1 MDGYFDILKNVE
13 LFEGIETSDLGLM
26 LDCVDAKTKDFKKG
40 DILMIAGSKP
50 LYVGIVISGEI
61 HITRED
67 IDGNRSLIAV
77 ISPGQIFAEALCC
90 ADVQES
96 PVNVTA
102 GTGSSVMLLN
112 FSRLLR
118 TCTNSCVFHSQLIHN
133 MLEVIAKKNLLL
145 QNRMDIISLKS
156 IRAKVIRY
164 LETFIPKQGNEITIP
179 FNREQLADHLCVE
192 RSALSHELARM
203 KSDGLL
209 DYRKNKFVLVRAEGL
224 EPPRLFTTGT

>member
-1 MDGYFDILKNVE
+1 MYKHFDVLKSVE
-13 LFEGIETSDLGLM
+13 LFEGINDSDLGLM
-26 LDCVDAKTKDFKKG
+26 LDCVEAKVKEFKKG
-40 DILMIAGSKP
+40 GIIMLAGSKP
-50 LYVGIVISGEI
+50 LYVGVVISGEI

-77 ISPGQIFAEALCC
+77 IMPGQIFAEALCC
-90 ADVQES
+90 ADVPES
-96 PVNVTA
+96 PVTVTA

-112 FSRLLR
+112 FTRLLR
-118 TCTNSCVFHSQLIHN
+118 TCSNSCVFHSQLIQN

-145 QNRMDIISLKS
+145 QNRMDIIGLKS

-164 LETFIPKQGNEITIP
+164 LETFKPEHGKEITIP

-203 KSDGLL
+203 KKDGLIEF
-209 DYRKNKFVLVRAEGL
+209 RKNKFT
-224 EPPRLFTTGT
+224 LFQI

>member
-1 MDGYFDILKNVE
+1 MNEHFDILNSVE
-13 LFEGIETSDLGLM
+13 LFEGIEPSDLALM
-26 LDCVDAKTKDFKKG
+26 LDCVDAIIKGYSKG
-40 DILMIAGSKP
+40 DILMLAGSKP
-50 LYVGIVISGEI
+50 LNVGVVISGEI
-61 HITRED
+61 HISRED

-77 ISPGQIFAEALCC
+77 ITPGQIFAEALCC

-96 PVNVTA
+96 PVTVTA

-118 TCTNSCVFHSQLIHN
+118 TCTNSCAFHSRLIQN

-156 IRAKVIRY
+156 IRAKILRY
-164 LETFIPKQGNEITIP
+164 LNTFSPQQNREITIP
-179 FNREQLADHLCVE
+179 FNREQLADFLCAD

-203 KSDGLL
+203 KRDGLIE
-209 DYRKNKFVLVRAEGL
+209 YRKNKFTVIQAQLISSNE
-224 EPPRLFTTGT
+224 